1 MKNLLF
7 SIIALSFFASC
18 RFLSG
23 NGSEEPLAKAYGKE
37 LYLSQLAEIFPPNI
51 TKEDSAQI
59 LKNYIEGW
67 VRKQVILQK
76 AEANLTDEQKNVDQ
90 LIDDY
95 RSSLLI
101 YKYEQKYLMQ
111 KMDTVISEDQLGEF
125 YSSNKDNL
133 ILMNSIVK
141 ALFIKLRNDS
151 PSLVKVKDIY
161 RSNRDEDIKLLDD
174 LCLQGAAKYD
184 YFGEQWVSFS
194 YVLTEIPYQPDSQED
209 FLRKNQSL
217 EFKDSLFT
225 YFLNIKDYKL
235 KGELA
240 PLSYERENIK
250 SIILNQRKQILIK
263 DLETKM
269 YNEALNRGQFKVF
282 VQ

>member
-1 MKNLLF
+1 MKTLLF
-7 SIIALSFFASC
+7 GIIALSFFASC
-18 RFLSG
+18 SFLSG
-23 NGSEEPLAKAYGKE
+23 KGSEEPVAKAYGKE
-37 LYLSQLAEIFPPNI
+37 LYLSQLSEIFPPNI

-101 YKYEQKYLMQ
+101 YKYEQKYLSQ
-111 KMDTVISEDQLGEF
+111 KLDTVISEDQLGEF
-125 YSSNKDNL
+125 YSNNKDNL

-141 ALFIKLRNDS
+141 ALFVKLRNDS
-151 PSLVKVKDIY
+151 PILTKVKGLY
-161 RSNRDEDIKLLDD
+161 HSNKDEDIKLLDD

-184 YFGEQWVSFS
+184 YFSEQWVSFS
-194 YVLTEIPYQPDSQED
+194 YVLTEIPYQPDSQEE
-209 FLRKNQSL
+209 FLRKNQNL

>member
-7 SIIALSFFASC
+7 AIIVLSLFASC

-37 LYLSQLAEIFPPNI
+37 LYLSQLSEIFPPNI

-111 KMDTVISEDQLGEF
+111 KMDTVISEDQMTEF

-151 PSLVKVKDIY
+151 PSLTKVKDIY

>member
-1 MKNLLF
+1 MF
-7 SIIALSFFASC
+7 SIFALSMLASC
-18 RFLSG
+18 SFLPG
-23 NGSEEPLAKAYGKE
+23 NVSEEPVAKAYGKE
-37 LYLSQLAEIFPPNI
+37 LYLSQLSEIFPPNI
-51 TKEDSAQI
+51 TKEDSSQI

-67 VRKQVILQK
+67 VRKQVILQR
-76 AEANLTDEQKNVDQ
+76 AEANLTSDQKNVDQ

-101 YKYEQKYLMQ
+101 YKYEQNYLRQ
-111 KMDTVISEDQLGEF
+111 KLDTIISEDQLESF

-133 ILMNSIVK
+133 VLMNSIVK

-151 PSLVKVKDIY
+151 PILDKVKGMY
-161 RSNRDEDIKLLDD
+161 RSNKDDDVKLLDD
-174 LCLQGAAKYD
+174 LCYQGAAKYD

-194 YVLTEIPYQPDSQED
+194 YVLNEIPYRPDSQED

-217 EFKDSLFT
+217 EFRDSLYT
-225 YFLNIKDYKL
+225 YFLNVKDYKL

-240 PLSYERENIK
+240 PLSHERENIK

-269 YNEALNRGQFKVF
+269 YNEALNREQFKVF